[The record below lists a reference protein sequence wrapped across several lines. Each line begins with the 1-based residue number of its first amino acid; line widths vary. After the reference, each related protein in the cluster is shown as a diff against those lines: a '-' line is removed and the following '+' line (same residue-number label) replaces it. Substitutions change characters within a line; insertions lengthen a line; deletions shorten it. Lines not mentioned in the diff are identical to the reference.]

1 MCAPTQTSPN
11 YGAIQAVRNYS
22 PAKQERFETEVAKNQ
37 LLIKDKGYTPAN
49 STRVVPVRSGPGAA
63 FGEVLWAVRDSQKN
77 PEPEMQRDP
86 AFSLTEDAVTNQSGK
101 KQKLKIT
108 NRSAVRTGNR
118 KSKLNRSGGSGA
130 LRTSIKTINT

>member
-11 YGAIQAVRNYS
+11 YGAIKAVRNYS
-22 PAKQERFETEVAKNQ
+22 PAKQERFEAEVAKNQ
-37 LLIKDKGYTPAN
+37 QSMKDKGYTPTHSGGAN
-49 STRVVPVRSGPGAA
+49 PFGGGPGAA
-63 FGEVLWAVRDSQKN
+63 LGEILWAKKDSEKY
-77 PEPEMQRDP
+77 PEPEIQRDP

-130 LRTSIKTINT
+130 LRTSMKILNT